1 MNEEEGGERKVSR
14 TEEDKEEGKKR
25 EESEGNN
32 FALINI
38 QFISTD
44 RSGRGDLHVWCDMCG
59 PGLQAEARGA
69 GPCLYYFVIII
80 LFETRLSC
88 LPGFYVL
95 VSVSLSVCA
104 VFFFVCT
111 HTHTYSSL
119 TYSLTVMCVC
129 FCDNHACIY
138 TYIADALA
146 RV

>member
-69 GPCLYYFVIII
+69 GPCLYYFVMII

-88 LPGFYVL
+88 LPGCYVL

-104 VFFFVCT
+104 VFFCLYSHAHVLIPHLFTHCNVCVF
-111 HTHTYSSL
+111 L
-119 TYSLTVMCVC
+119 
-129 FCDNHACIY
+129 
-138 TYIADALA
+138 
-146 RV
+146 

>member
-69 GPCLYYFVIII
+69 GPCLYYFVMII
-80 LFETRLSC
+80 LFETQLSC
-88 LPGFYVL
+88 LPGCYVL
-95 VSVSLSVCA
+95 VAVSLSVCA
-104 VFFFVCT
+104 VFFCLYSHAHVLIPHLFT
-111 HTHTYSSL
+111 HYNA
-119 TYSLTVMCVC
+119 CVC
-129 FCDNHACIY
+129 
-138 TYIADALA
+138 L
-146 RV
+146 

>member
-69 GPCLYYFVIII
+69 GPCLYYFVMII

-104 VFFFVCT
+104 FFFLSVLTRTRT
-111 HTHTYSSL
+111 HPSPIHSL
-119 TYSLTVMCVC
+119 
-129 FCDNHACIY
+129 
-138 TYIADALA
+138 
-146 RV
+146 

>member
-69 GPCLYYFVIII
+69 GPCLYYFVMII
-80 LFETRLSC
+80 LFETPASM
-88 LPGFYVL
+88 YW
-95 VSVSLSVCA
+95 SLSLYLSVR
-104 VFFFVCT
+104 FFFCLYSHAHVLIPHLFT
-111 HTHTYSSL
+111 HYNA
-119 TYSLTVMCVC
+119 CVC
-129 FCDNHACIY
+129 
-138 TYIADALA
+138 L
-146 RV
+146 